1 MTRFP
6 FPSGTQVSTVLLGFA
21 LLLLLA
27 GCGKKETGPK
37 RVTLAGTVTLDGQ
50 PLEGADIV
58 FFNEKDEVGMITGTG
73 GKYNIPIKAIPGEYK
88 VTVSKL
94 KGMDQVQE
102 GVAMAPSAD
111 ANPETLPD
119 QFSNRTLT
127 KLKFT
132 VPEEGTETADFDLRT
147 N

>member
-1 MTRFP
+1 MMRLP
-6 FPSGTQVSTVLLGFA
+6 YQPGTQLLTLGLSLA
-21 LLLLLA
+21 LLSLIA
-27 GCGKKETGPK
+27 GCGKEETGPK

-58 FFNEKDEVGMITGTG
+58 FFNDKDEVGMITGTG
-73 GKYNIPIKAIPGEYK
+73 GKYNIPIGAIPGDYK

-94 KGMDQVQE
+94 EGMEQVPE

-119 QFSNRTLT
+119 QFSNRALT
-127 KLKFT
+127 KLTFK
-132 VPEEGTETADFDLRT
+132 VPEEGTEAANFDLRT